1 MRLGGRESSWGANRR
16 GALLAAA
23 VLAFGGAAFVVRREL
38 KSGPRDP
45 GADVRRLVLAQA
57 DSLDA
62 SLSALSR
69 VLAAVSSDPSTNEP
83 PPAARYAFRHARAQ
97 YKHLEAAIEFYA
109 PALAAA
115 FNSRR
120 QEVDDDDAPPPSFL
134 TPSGFPAL
142 ETVLWTD
149 GGLTRSRADSARR
162 IVAGMRP
169 LVGQVRGLATGIQPT
184 DAQVIEFTRLELVRI
199 ATLGIAG
206 FDAPRSRDAMLESA
220 EALDGV
226 RQTYL
231 VTGHRWLAATSHRRR
246 LDAAL
251 TAAAD
256 YLRSHTDFAS
266 FDRLGFIVGQA
277 NAAAQALESLRVAE
291 GTIPISMPRGL
302 RAHAVSPYAAGAF
315 DERAYAPRSAPK
327 ASPDLIALGQ
337 RLFTDPRLSGPGT
350 RSCAS
355 CHNPSHAFTDGRPT
369 PASLAPGLPVPRNT
383 PTLINVGFQPAQ
395 FADERAVT
403 LEDQVVEVL
412 RSRAEMSSSIDSA
425 AARLAADPG
434 YREQFGR
441 AFGDP
446 GRGGSAVSVDTAA
459 RAPGDSGV
467 RALARRNELAIR
479 PGGPWRHGGDH
490 APGASGLQP
499 VHGKG
504 GVRIVSFRA
513 ALRRHCSPRYVAS
526 DVEVIGTPAAPG
538 SARFDADSARG
549 AIDHRADHIRAFKVP
564 SLRNVAITPPYMH
577 NGTFLTLRQVM
588 DFYEGGGA
596 QGRLPNQ
603 TLASDSLHLTP
614 SERAAVI
621 AFLQTLTD
629 SSVRPDP
636 VKMKVPGTHPS
647 P

>member
-446 GRGGSAVSVDTAA
+446 GRGGSAVSVTPLRVRQAIAA
-459 RAPGDSGV
+459 FERSLVGMNS
-467 RALARRNELAIR
+467 
-479 PGGPWRHGGDH
+479 
-490 APGASGLQP
+490 
-499 VHGKG
+499 
-504 GVRIVSFRA
+504 
-513 ALRRHCSPRYVAS
+513 
-526 DVEVIGTPAAPG
+526 
-538 SARFDADSARG
+538 RFDQAVRG
-549 AIDHRADHIRAFKVP
+549 DT
-564 SLRNVAITPPYMH
+564 VAITRQERRGFNLFMGKAGCGSCHFAPLFGGTAPPD
-577 NGTFLTLRQVM
+577 TSPRTWR
-588 DFYEGGGA
+588 
-596 QGRLPNQ
+596 
-603 TLASDSLHLTP
+603 
-614 SERAAVI
+614 
-621 AFLQTLTD
+621 
-629 SSVRPDP
+629 SSAPPRRPDP
-636 VKMKVPGTHPS
+636 RGLTRTPPEARSITARTTSALLRSRRFATWPS
-647 P
+647 PHRTCTTAPF